1 MLIKEVVATYN
12 GQVQFLSLNWGD
24 SPLAARYGIKR
35 YPVVFVDEILVA
47 KPEDFGGW
55 GKPTGKYAPWRE
67 QASHEKFKKDISRM
81 ISLALN
87 DRKELASRDARSD
100 IAGEIDSL
108 PEFAMATLDG
118 QRIQKSDLAGKVVV
132 IEFWATWCAPCR
144 PTLSWLGQMKRRY
157 GDRLII
163 LAVAVESEE
172 AAVRGL
178 TKTLPVRIALGS
190 DETIAPFGT
199 ITSVPTMFI
208 FDQQGKTASV
218 FYGAPEN
225 LYTRAGRALGSL
237 LKRGDR

>member
-35 YPVVFVDEILVA
+35 YPVVFVDEVLIA
-47 KPEDFGGW
+47 KPDDFGGW

-67 QASHEKFKKDISRM
+67 QASQEKFKRDLSRM

-87 DRKELASRDARSD
+87 DRKEMAESAARPD

-108 PEFAMATLDG
+108 PDFAMSTLDG
-118 QRIQKSDLAGKVVV
+118 QSIQKSDLAGKVVV
-132 IEFWATWCAPCR
+132 VEFWATWCAPCR

-157 GDRLII
+157 GDRLVI

-178 TKTLPVRIALGS
+178 TKTLGVQIALGT

-208 FDQQGKTASV
+208 FDRQGRTASV

-225 LYTRAGRALGSL
+225 LYTRAGRTLGSL
-237 LKRGDR
+237 MK